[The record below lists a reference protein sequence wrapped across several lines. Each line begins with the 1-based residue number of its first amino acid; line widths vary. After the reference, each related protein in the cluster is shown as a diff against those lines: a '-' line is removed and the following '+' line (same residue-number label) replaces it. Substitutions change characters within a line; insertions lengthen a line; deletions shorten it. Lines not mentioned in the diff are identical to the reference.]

1 MKSFLYPV
9 LLAALPSLASSEII
23 FRQDGLIVDSS
34 LARGSTETKQLSVPK
49 PDPAGNDL
57 ILFENGDLMHG
68 NFAGINDGLIW
79 ERNDIERPIRF
90 GIPSVRQVVF
100 KGASGVVLKKE
111 TSFVTLVNGDS
122 IPGEIVS
129 LDDKFLTIKSSIVGD
144 ARIPRAHI
152 KSLSPNPFDGE
163 LYYSGPY
170 TSDGWMILD
179 NRKIEEPIKEEAA
192 EAEKKAENAA
202 EAPKAEKAKKK
213 EAVKEEE
220 KSSAWIHSG
229 AAFYSIDRSP
239 LVLPDT
245 DMPDIGRIKFKAEWK
260 GRLSLTI
267 ALHSDFTRVLPALK
281 EEKKEEEEAEEP
293 EADGKE
299 EKAPEEKPKEE
310 KEEDL
315 EDPPAP
321 APLRKEKLVDLR
333 QGNGFQSIPWI
344 DSSKRTHA
352 DMFGTGYTMTLSSS
366 SSYLS
371 YPSLSR
377 NYFNKSGVAQTQ
389 RMSTVR
395 SNNSL
400 STGGEA
406 EIEIRYN
413 RKESLLVLFINGSYA
428 AQWNDLAGFPG
439 DGTGFGF
446 VNNDSKAPMRVSE
459 VMITSWNGMT
469 DSAKSMSHPD
479 RDLVL
484 LANGTDR
491 LSGQISHIMDGIA
504 HLKSDYVDAEIP
516 ITDLSK
522 VILRKSTTT
531 DLEADDLSDDLNWK
545 SDPVTVIYK
554 PFGKIRINPTSAT
567 SERLIG
573 TSPFLGEITVDL
585 SAAALLRFTE
595 GSPDL
600 SDWFDDF

>member
-9 LLAALPSLASSEII
+9 LLAALPSLASAEII
-23 FRQDGLIVDSS
+23 LRKGGLMVDSS
-34 LARGSTETKQLSVPK
+34 LVQGSSEAKQLSARD

-68 NFAGINDGLIW
+68 NFAGINEGLIW
-79 ERNDIERPIRF
+79 ERNDIERPIKF
-90 GIPSVRQVVF
+90 GIPSIRQVVF
-100 KGASGVVLKKE
+100 KGASGVVLKKQ

-144 ARIPRAHI
+144 AKIPRAHI

-170 TSDGWMILD
+170 TSDGWMVLD
-179 NRKIEEPIKEEAA
+179 NRKSEEEIKKEAA
-192 EAEKKAENAA
+192 EAEEEAEEAA
-202 EAPKAEKAKKK
+202 ADPKAE
-213 EAVKEEE
+213 EAEEQEAIKEEE

-239 LVLPDT
+239 LVLPDA
-245 DMPDIGRIKFKAEWK
+245 DIPDVGRIKFKVEWK
-260 GRLSLTI
+260 GRLSLI
-267 ALHSDFTRVLPALK
+267 VALHSDFTRVLPALK
-281 EEKKEEEEAEEP
+281 KEKKEEEEDPQEEG
-293 EADGKE
+293 DLKE
-299 EKAPEEKPKEE
+299 PS
-310 KEEDL
+310 
-315 EDPPAP
+315 AP

-333 QGNGFQSIPWI
+333 QGKGFQSIPWVEPL
-344 DSSKRTHA
+344 KRTHA
-352 DMFGTGYTMTLSSS
+352 DMFGTGYTMTLQ
-366 SSYLS
+366 SSY
-371 YPSLSR
+371 PNISR
-377 NYFNKSGVAQTQ
+377 NYFSETGVARTQ
-389 RMSTVR
+389 QMSSVR
-395 SNNSL
+395 SNISL
-400 STGGEA
+400 SEGEEA

-413 RKESLLVLFINGSYA
+413 RKESLLVLFINGNYA
-428 AQWNDLAGFPG
+428 AQWNDMAGFPG
-439 DGTGFGF
+439 DGTGFGI
-446 VNNDSKAPMRVSE
+446 VNNATNAQVRISE

-469 DSAKSMSHPD
+469 DSAKSMANAE

-491 LSGQISHIMDGIA
+491 FSGQISHIADGIA
-504 HLKSDYVDAEIP
+504 HLKSDYLNAKIP
-516 ITDLSK
+516 IADLSK
-522 VILRKSTTT
+522 VILKTSTAT

-554 PFGKIRINPTSAT
+554 PFGKIRIKPTSAT
-567 SERLIG
+567 NEHLTG
-573 TSPFLGEITVDL
+573 TSPFLGKITVDL
-585 SAAALLRFTE
+585 STAALLRFTQ